1 MKVQCYCSVINVFS
15 RFFRV
20 KHIVRRVVE
29 SQKSGMSCFSCRS
42 LLLRWLRTVHVWLLV
57 RFTVLPL
64 IYSCAGNTCGKLV
77 NGHERGVVN

>member
-1 MKVQCYCSVINVFS
+1 MPGDTCVFCGNSRQKDPSVS
-15 RFFRV
+15 MHRFPRDPTLRGEWI
-20 KHIVRRVVE
+20 KA
-29 SQKSGMSCFSCRS
+29 
-42 LLLRWLRTVHVWLLV
+42 LRWLRTVHVWLLV

>member
-1 MKVQCYCSVINVFS
+1 MQVEQQMKQKKYPPTKLEMAAIVFA
-15 RFFRV
+15 
-20 KHIVRRVVE
+20 
-29 SQKSGMSCFSCRS
+29 
-42 LLLRWLRTVHVWLLV
+42 LRWLRTVHVWLLV